1 MKVSKQ
7 ILPLILISVLVIST
21 GCAKIPNTNTS
32 SNTNAT
38 TINNTNIEKTISNK
52 NSYETV
58 EFDAESELYVSP
70 SKQEM
75 PYKISGTMSIPKGEG
90 KSPLVL
96 ITHGSHENIEDN
108 IRFDKGFKY
117 LTEKLA
123 ENGYIAVAM
132 EINNAYLWKYGDN
145 DDNIKVPI
153 MVDKYIESLKLA
165 NEGKNNKYKVDL
177 KDKIDFDKV
186 ALVGHSRGGE
196 AIFKIAQVE
205 EKKGQ
210 KICAILSIAPT
221 SSSPDTPFIETDI
234 DTSILVPEYDGDVT
248 TLDGFG
254 IYDILTSK
262 KRESFVGLT
271 YLEKANHNYFNA
283 DIKPND
289 AELLAIDVSDQLT
302 REKQQDFLANYAV
315 DFFNASM
322 KDKVDNTAYDSKL
335 SSIDK
340 MYGYDVKTLFSDK
353 NKTEI
358 ISIKDKNNFKSDG
371 IEISITKDGLTV
383 NNDEA
388 QGVDTVPASLEGF
401 NIRDLLNIKW
411 KKADGKISFNPNTN
425 DFSQFN
431 SLSINIVQDPS
442 DELNTK
448 GENQAFTVQIKDKK
462 GNISKVTLD
471 KNIPALD
478 YINGKAEF
486 LELEDSTYKMWS
498 SKTPLTS
505 IKIPLTLFKDLDL
518 SNIDEV
524 SLIFDKTDSGSVMI
538 GAFELN

>member
-7 ILPLILISVLVIST
+7 ILSLTLISVLLVSA
-21 GCAKIPNTNTS
+21 GCAKTPNIS
-32 SNTNAT
+32 SNV
-38 TINNTNIEKTISNK
+38 NNTNIEKTILQND
-52 NSYETV
+52 SYETI
-58 EFDAESELYVSP
+58 EFNVGSEKYVSP
-70 SKQEM
+70 TKKEM
-75 PYKISGTMSIPKGEG
+75 PYNIAGTMSIPKKEG
-90 KSPLVL
+90 KFPLVL

-123 ENGYIAVAM
+123 QNGYIAVAM
-132 EINNAYLWKYGDN
+132 EVNNAYLWKYGDN
-145 DDNIKVPI
+145 DDNVKVPI

-165 NEGKNNKYKVDL
+165 NEGKNNKYGIDL

-196 AIFKIAQVE
+196 SIFKIAQEE

-210 KICAILSIAPT
+210 KISAILSIAPT
-221 SSSPDTPFIETDI
+221 ASYPDTPFLETDI

-271 YLEKANHNYFNA
+271 LLEKANHNYFNT

-289 AELLAIDVSDQLT
+289 AKLLARDVSDQLT

-315 DFFNASM
+315 DFFNASI
-322 KDKVDNTAYDSKL
+322 KNKAENSLYDSKL

-340 MYGYDVKTLFSDK
+340 MYGYDVRTLFSDK
-353 NKTEI
+353 NKI
-358 ISIKDKNNFKSDG
+358 DIVSIKDKNNFKAESV
-371 IEISITKDGLTV
+371 EVLTTKDALTV
-383 NNDEA
+383 NNDKA
-388 QGVDTVPASLEGF
+388 QGVDTVPSSYEGF
-401 NIRDLLNIKW
+401 NIRDLLNVKW
-411 KKADGKISFNPNTN
+411 KDTNGKISFSSNIK
-425 DFSQFN
+425 DFSKFN

-448 GENQAFTVQIKDKK
+448 GKNQEFTVEIKDKK
-462 GNISKVTLD
+462 GNISKVNLD

-478 YINGKAEF
+478 YINGKIEY
-486 LELEDSTYKMWS
+486 LELEGSTYKMWS
-498 SKTPLTS
+498 TQTPLTS
-505 IKIPLTLFKDLDL
+505 IKIPLSSFNGIDINK
-518 SNIDEV
+518 IDEV
-524 SLIFDKTDSGSVMI
+524 SLIFDKTKSGSVMI
-538 GAFELN
+538 GGFELN